1 MDFNFGSED
10 DVVDLGLSEE
20 NWGDETE
27 DDTSNAVT
35 ATDDSDEF
43 SDFDEEADFDAG
55 VSADAEDE
63 DTVFDADVSGDEE
76 FEDVEDKP
84 QAGDDELT
92 AEMLESGGMTSSLFD
107 IDKKNVTMY
116 YADIPLDCIMPNE
129 FKKSSRVKGLIGL
142 DSIVQQWGVVN
153 PVHVLKLEDD
163 DAYLLLDGFRRV
175 YSALKCGFKEVKC
188 VVWDF
193 KDKRKGKKLSR
204 IISLVL
210 NRHEPYKASEL
221 WNLMK
226 ILEDVDE
233 LHPGMIEFLTQ
244 MPVGSAIKLKE
255 VMTCEVDYCE
265 IREKLVADEYDIE
278 TAYKKLCNA
287 RKAEN
292 RLNRENNTSVS
303 DEGVID
309 GGVGDDA
316 HRLSD
321 EEAIEKLD
329 LDAKTLAS
337 GNLSEEEM
345 KALLGEAQSTDEPE
359 GDMSELNMTDEI
371 RKDTMYQTTDERH
384 PVDPAVKQ
392 ATLIRDDFHCR
403 CCGKGG
409 APWLGVLIYHHVIP
423 VYAGGPDTVEN
434 GVTLCQDCHMTLHNY
449 ITGHLQLDEKT
460 LTAHDKAIFKN
471 IFKFGNVALKASK
484 KKKISAKQMAE
495 LDKTAKQ
502 HAYPDQFIRE
512 NTRMFQSAQQSGEL
526 QSDDTS
532 NSGDD
537 GASESA

>member
-1 MDFNFGSED
+1 MDFNFGLD
-10 DVVDLGLSEE
+10 D
-20 NWGDETE
+20 
-27 DDTSNAVT
+27 NAVGLGEEIV
-35 ATDDSDEF
+35 DDEQQGVSDVPDSADF
-43 SDFDEEADFDAG
+43 SDFDD
-55 VSADAEDE
+55 DE
-63 DTVFDADVSGDEE
+63 DTLFGEGDTDDFTDSVDAENFGDEE
-76 FEDVEDKP
+76 DEGRGDKP
-84 QAGDDELT
+84 QAGADEVT
-92 AEMLESGGMTSSLFD
+92 AEMLESGDITSSLFD

-116 YADIPLDCIMPNE
+116 YADIRLEYIMPNE

-175 YSALKCGFKEVKC
+175 YSAVKCGFEEVKC

-244 MPVGSAIKLKE
+244 MSVGDAMKLKE

-265 IREKLVADEYDIE
+265 IREKLVADEIDIS
-278 TAYKKLCNA
+278 TAYKKLCNE
-287 RKAEN
+287 RKKEN

-309 GGVGDDA
+309 GGATDDA
-316 HRLSD
+316 RRLSD
-321 EEAIEKLD
+321 EEAAEVLD

-337 GNLSEEEM
+337 GNLTEEEM
-345 KALLGEAQSTDEPE
+345 KDLLGEAQSTDEPE
-359 GDMSELNMTDEI
+359 GEMSDLNMTDEI

-384 PVDPAVKQ
+384 PVDTAVKQ
-392 ATLIRDDFHCR
+392 ATLIRDKFHCR

-423 VYAGGPDTVEN
+423 VYAGGPDTVDN

-449 ITGHLQLDEKT
+449 ITGHLQLDEST
-460 LTAHDKAIFKN
+460 LTDADKLIFKN

-484 KKKISAKQMAE
+484 KKKISAKQMSE

-502 HAYPDQFIRE
+502 HAYPDQYIRE
-512 NTRMFQSAQQSGEL
+512 NTRMFQTAQQNGTL
-526 QSDDTS
+526 KANDTNTPA
-532 NSGDD
+532 NSGD
-537 GASESA
+537 SESA

>member
-1 MDFNFGSED
+1 MDFDFDSGD
-10 DVVDLGLSEE
+10 DLSLGLD
-20 NWGDETE
+20 DE
-27 DDTSNAVT
+27 DLDVDTSNTVSDED
-35 ATDDSDEF
+35 TDMDEF
-43 SDFDEEADFDAG
+43 SDFDEDA
-55 VSADAEDE
+55 
-63 DTVFDADVSGDEE
+63 TFDADLEMSEGTDEGN
-76 FEDVEDKP
+76 FEDKS
-84 QAGDDELT
+84 QAGDDEAT
-92 AEMLESGGMTSSLFD
+92 VEMLENGDMTSSLFD

-116 YADIPLDCIMPNE
+116 YADIPLDYIMPNE

-153 PVHVLKLEDD
+153 PVHVMKLEDD

-175 YSALKCGFKEVKC
+175 YSAVKNGFKEVKC

-204 IISLVL
+204 IISLIL

-244 MPVGSAIKLKE
+244 MGVGNAMKLKE

-265 IREKLVADEYDIE
+265 IREKLVADEIDIE
-278 TAYKKLCNA
+278 SAYKKLCNE
-287 RKAEN
+287 RKKEN
-292 RLNRENNTSVS
+292 RLSRENSTSVS

-309 GGVGDDA
+309 GGVAEDA
-316 HRLSD
+316 QRLSD
-321 EEAIEKLD
+321 EEAAEKLD

-345 KALLGEAQSTDEPE
+345 KALLGEAQSSEEPE
-359 GDMSELNMTDEI
+359 GEMSDLNMTDEI
-371 RKDTMYQTTDERH
+371 RKDSMYQTTDERH

-423 VYAGGPDTVEN
+423 VYAGGPDTVDN

-460 LTAHDKAIFKN
+460 LTEHDKVIFKN

-502 HAYPDQFIRE
+502 HAYPDQYIRE
-512 NTRMFQSAQQSGEL
+512 NTKMYQTAQQTGQL
-526 QSDDTS
+526 QGGNTSSSADD
-532 NSGDD
+532 
-537 GASESA
+537 SETA